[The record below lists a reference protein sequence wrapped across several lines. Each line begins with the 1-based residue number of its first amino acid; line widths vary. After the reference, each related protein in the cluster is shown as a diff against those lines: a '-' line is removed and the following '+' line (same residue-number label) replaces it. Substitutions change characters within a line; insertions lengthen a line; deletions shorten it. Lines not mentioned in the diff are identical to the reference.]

1 MFLTR
6 RVGCVCA
13 VYGTVF
19 RIVGSSVR
27 YSPPGLT
34 RLQSLHRKTWMLIV
48 NEPAPSLLVSLS
60 FSHTHTL
67 FCFSFSLSL
76 SSSCYSAHIIL
87 TYFGLV
93 FFFIIVIRWRKLLPL
108 MGYLSLT
115 CQMFC
120 LFILRYLRL
129 FFFFFQT
136 KNFFFL
142 SLSLSLFY
150 NLGSS
155 IRTQTHKYPTPSPEA
170 HDLLFF
176 PMRGKERVHLFL
188 CAPYQK
194 ANWQT
199 KQNLV
204 KLIMVSF
211 VFCFFS
217 VCLCVLHS

>member
-1 MFLTR
+1 MNPLRRFWFL
-6 RVGCVCA
+6 
-13 VYGTVF
+13 F
-19 RIVGSSVR
+19 
-27 YSPPGLT
+27 L
-34 RLQSLHRKTWMLIV
+34 
-48 NEPAPSLLVSLS
+48 
-60 FSHTHTL
+60 SHTHTP
-67 FCFSFSLSL
+67 CFVSLSL
-76 SSSCYSAHIIL
+76 SLFFMLFRTYNTYIL
-87 TYFGLV
+87 WTC

-129 FFFFFQT
+129 FFSLFQT

-188 CAPYQK
+188 FAPYQK

-211 VFCFFS
+211 V
-217 VCLCVLHS
+217 